1 MKTDS
6 SQSPE
11 SSETGKPVER
21 EEIFPGENGCFKI
34 PKTNQKITQR
44 YQKIY
49 CFYLTITWQTSLL
62 ETF

>member
-49 CFYLTITWQTSLL
+49 CFYLTIT
-62 ETF
+62 